1 MTRRL
6 VASACGGANPTLD
19 TLLLGCCFMLTIV
32 KQDVDLEELEDQIRI
47 ARVRLGAALNLLE
60 RQNHE
65 EYVLDEVACQ
75 IDEIASELS
84 HLAAAS
90 RSSEP

>member
-1 MTRRL
+1 
-6 VASACGGANPTLD
+6 
-19 TLLLGCCFMLTIV
+19 MLTTV
-32 KQDVDLEELEDQIRI
+32 TPEVDLEELEDQIRI

-60 RQNHE
+60 RQNLE
-65 EYVLDEVACQ
+65 EFVLDEVACQ